1 MKNNIELLAPAGSY
15 ESLHAAIKNGA
26 NAIYFGINQLN
37 MRAVSAANFD
47 SSDLKKITKICKE
60 NKIKSYL
67 TINTVLYDNDLLLMK
82 KIIDDA
88 KKYKVDALIVSDI
101 AAMQYARSINIE
113 VHAST
118 QLSISNIEAVKFYSQ
133 FVDRIVLAREL
144 NLDRIENIIK
154 EIKKQKIKG
163 TNGKLIEIEVFIHGA
178 LCIAV
183 SGRCSMSLYQYNSS
197 ADRGACR
204 QLCRRKY
211 KVSDCE
217 TNQEL
222 IIDNNYVMSPKD
234 ICTISFLDKII
245 SLGVKSLKIE
255 GRGRSPEYVAT
266 VVNTYNKA
274 IKLIKKDKYTEKDKI
289 KLEKELKKVFNRG
302 LSDGYYLGK
311 KLQEWSASGN
321 SQATEEKIFTGIV
334 KHYYPKIKVA
344 EILLQAYNININ
356 DKYSI
361 TGKNTGVIFG
371 KISKLRSEDRK
382 NIKKAKKGD
391 IITIPVLER
400 VRENDK
406 FYIIKKK

>member
-163 TNGKLIEIEVFIHGA
+163 PNGKLIEIEVFIHGA

-234 ICTISFLDKII
+234 VCTISFLDKII

>member
-163 TNGKLIEIEVFIHGA
+163 PNGKLIEIEVFIHGA

>member
-1 MKNNIELLAPAGSY
+1 MRNNIELLAPAGSY
-15 ESLHAAIKNGA
+15 ESLRAAIKNGA

-47 SSDLKKITKICKE
+47 NTDLKKITKICIE
-60 NKIKSYL
+60 NKVKSYL
-67 TINTVLYDNDLLLMK
+67 TINTILYDNDLLLMK

-88 KKYKVDALIVSDI
+88 KKYKVTALIVFDI
-101 AAMQYARSINIE
+101 AAMQYARNINME

-118 QLSISNIEAVKFYSQ
+118 QLSISNIETVKFYSQ

-144 NLDRIENIIK
+144 NLERIENIIK
-154 EIKKQKIKG
+154 KIKKQKIKG
-163 TNGKLIEIEVFIHGA
+163 PKGKLIEIEVFIHGA
-178 LCIAV
+178 LCIAI
-183 SGRCSMSLYQYNSS
+183 SGRCSMSIYQHNSS
-197 ADRGACR
+197 ANRGACR

-289 KLEKELKKVFNRG
+289 KFEKELKRVFNRG

-311 KLQEWSASGN
+311 KLQEWSASSN
-321 SQATEEKIFTGIV
+321 SQATEEKIFAGIV

-344 EILLQAYNININ
+344 EILLQAYNISIN
-356 DKYSI
+356 DKYSM

-391 IITIPVLER
+391 IITIPVLEK